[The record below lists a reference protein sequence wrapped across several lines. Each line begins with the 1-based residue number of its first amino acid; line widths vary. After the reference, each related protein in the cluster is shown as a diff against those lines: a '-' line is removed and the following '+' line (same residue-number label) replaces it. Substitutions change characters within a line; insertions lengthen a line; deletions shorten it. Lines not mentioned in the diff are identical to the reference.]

1 MTVRL
6 LVLSAV
12 LPPNQNDNN
21 SSSAIV
27 QPEQEKDLV
36 VVDCTKD
43 ALDEFNHPRL
53 RRTLIL
59 EALQDKQQQQQQ
71 QQLLSDDLTN
81 DWRLEFRRVVHST
94 ASSSSSSTD
103 TTATAAATALCCQ
116 QVYGHVHSD
125 GLIQFL
131 ATAWN
136 RWCDLGE
143 AGRDPIGTMSRQTSS
158 KTADTVVAAAIPP
171 PPLIPA
177 CTPLLRCSTLPQR
190 AGNHVIGQASFYATD
205 TCTPIFDTLVPELI
219 SDAALVQAAIETVI
233 VTAKNTA
240 DRNNDNNESNVLY
253 LLPHHPGHHAAYDC
267 MGGYCYL
274 NHAAA
279 LASHLTS
286 TSETNNAAALQKQE
300 RKVAAIL
307 DVDYHVGNG
316 TAAIFHDND
325 NVLVVSMHCD
335 PDCDYPFHVGFA
347 DDGNASTLHLPL
359 PPGTTWDDAYRS
371 ALQQGLDAIVSFA
384 QCENHNLVAV
394 IVSLGLDTYDQDPC
408 AIRRAGFALTA
419 PDYLAMG
426 ELMATTLSRNIER
439 QAKPAIVFVQEG
451 GYRMDVIGT
460 AAANVVT
467 SFARHWS

>member
-12 LPPNQNDNN
+12 LPPNQNDN
-21 SSSAIV
+21 SSCAIV
-27 QPEQEKDLV
+27 QSEQEKDLV

-59 EALQDKQQQQQQ
+59 EALNKQQQQ
-71 QQLLSDDLTN
+71 QQLLSDGETN
-81 DWRLEFRRVVHST
+81 DWRLEFRRVVHFT

-103 TTATAAATALCCQ
+103 TTAAAALCCQ
-116 QVYGHVHSD
+116 QVYGRVHSD

-143 AGRDPIGTMSRQTSS
+143 AGRDPIGTMSNRQTTTTSS
-158 KTADTVVAAAIPP
+158 STTANTVAAAIP

-177 CTPLLRCSTLPQR
+177 CTPLLRCHTMPQR

-219 SDAALVQAAIETVI
+219 SDAALVQAAIETV
-233 VTAKNTA
+233 VATSNTSG
-240 DRNNDNNESNVLY
+240 NNKTDESNVLY

-286 TSETNNAAALQKQE
+286 TSVTNNAAALQKQE

-325 NVLVVSMHCD
+325 NVLVISIHCD

-439 QAKPAIVFVQEG
+439 QPKPAIVFVQEG